1 MVSFFT
7 LMDTIYIYCGGRSK
21 RQTQWVWRQASE
33 RLLFN
38 RNNKIV
44 SKGDEVS
51 KINRGSGVLV
61 VLRGLWR
68 RGSVL
73 EGRVQVRGGGRW
85 PHALPSWVR
94 GARAAASISG
104 FVLLWACGASRG
116 TARHPG
122 PSAVSRVRSS
132 TLDAPFLDPR
142 GHQRACTG
150 KRPVSRG
157 EAHSAYN
164 SGGDEAPFTSGVP
177 HHTPPDLAVSAPL
190 LSHTPTPVGSLV
202 KGGD

>member
-1 MVSFFT
+1 MKEGQCS
-7 LMDTIYIYCGGRSK
+7 GRKGPGKGWSPAAA
-21 RQTQWVWRQASE
+21 RAPLSGPERE
-33 RLLFN
+33 GRRLLLAASSSFGP
-38 RNNKIV
+38 RH
-44 SKGDEVS
+44 
-51 KINRGSGVLV
+51 
-61 VLRGLWR
+61 LRGLY
-68 RGSVL
+68 GPAS
-73 EGRVQVRGGGRW
+73 W
-85 PHALPSWVR
+85 P
-94 GARAAASISG
+94 
-104 FVLLWACGASRG
+104 
-116 TARHPG
+116 
-122 PSAVSRVRSS
+122 VSRVTVRHLLSQHS
-132 TLDAPFLDPR
+132 LLDPR